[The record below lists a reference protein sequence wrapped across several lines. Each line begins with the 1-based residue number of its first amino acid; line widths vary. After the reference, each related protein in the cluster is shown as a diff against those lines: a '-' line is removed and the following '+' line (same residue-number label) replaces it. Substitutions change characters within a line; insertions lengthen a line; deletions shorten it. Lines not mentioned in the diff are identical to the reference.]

1 MANDKD
7 LAALVAEQAEQI
19 EALKNLV
26 QEQGAKLSA
35 ISEEV
40 PTVKKEEKLETPKDT
55 FKVGKETYQFT
66 VPKYI
71 KPGKGVVRAID
82 ILNNKDDAELERLV
96 SIKST
101 IVKLATK

>member
-35 ISEEV
+35 ISDEV
-40 PTVKKEEKLETPKDT
+40 PATKKEEPLETPKGT
-55 FKVGKETYQFT
+55 FKVGKDTYRFT
-66 VPKYI
+66 VPKFI
-71 KPGKGVVRAID
+71 KPGVGVVRSVD
-82 ILNNKDDAELERLV
+82 ILNGDKAECERLV
-96 SIKST
+96 AIESL
-101 IVKLATK
+101 IVTKA

>member
-26 QEQGAKLSA
+26 QEQGAKLAA

-40 PTVKKEEKLETPKDT
+40 PTAKKEEKLETPKGT
-55 FKVGKETYQFT
+55 FKVGKETYKFT
-66 VPKYI
+66 VPRFI
-71 KPGKGVVRAID
+71 KPGVGVVRSVD
-82 ILNNKDDAELERLV
+82 ILNGDKAELERLV
-96 SIKST
+96 SIGST
-101 IVKLATK
+101 IVAKA

>member
-40 PTVKKEEKLETPKDT
+40 PTTKKEEKLETPKDT
-55 FKVGKETYQFT
+55 FKVDKSTYQFT

-71 KPGKGVVRAID
+71 RPGYGVVRSID
-82 ILNNKDDAELERLV
+82 ILKDPAELERLV
-96 SIKST
+96 SIGSS
-101 IVKLATK
+101 IVKKAK

>member
-71 KPGKGVVRAID
+71 KPGGSVVRSVD
-82 ILNNKDDAELERLV
+82 IFKDPAELERLV
-96 SIKST
+96 T
-101 IVKLATK
+101 IGSGVVKLATK